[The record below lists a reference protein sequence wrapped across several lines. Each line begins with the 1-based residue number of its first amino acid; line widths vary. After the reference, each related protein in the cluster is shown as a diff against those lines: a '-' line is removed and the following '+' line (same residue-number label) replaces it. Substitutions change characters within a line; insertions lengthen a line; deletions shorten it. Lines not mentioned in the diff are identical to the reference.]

1 MNKYKIGDIVKLKNG
16 TICKIIDYYK
26 QVLDE
31 DKPYIVE
38 NNGVRLNMIVTNDM
52 IAERIK

>member
-1 MNKYKIGDIVKLKNG
+1 MNKYKTGDIVKLKNG

-52 IAERIK
+52 IEERIK